1 MALSKEGSLE
11 SLSLAAYLAQL
22 ARTRANGTFRLE
34 RDSLIKVLY
43 FQEGLVAYASSNEEA
58 DRLGQVL
65 IRAGKLTKEQL
76 DLATS
81 RLAGGKTLGKQLTEM
96 GFITPE
102 ELLWAAKKQVEDIA
116 VSLFGW
122 PSGTYE
128 WMEGELPEGLVH
140 LKLPTESLL
149 LSGVFSIEDRE
160 QILNDLQGHDAVY
173 NFTADFMDTYEK
185 LSVPEAV
192 DTVIAGVDGVRTV
205 RDLAQL
211 SREGE
216 FRGYQILFFA
226 KAYGLVE
233 CIKAKTVDK
242 DVPTAK
248 RIEAQ
253 APSPPAAAKPAEK
266 KPAATPSPPAAA
278 PSAPPPAVADVLG
291 KTKDAAQ
298 EAPVDTALEA
308 SQEAAQ
314 ENLLAD
320 VPLGDKGSE
329 SLFNVDPSLAKESS
343 GAPRKLLLFLF
354 VVFLLAAG
362 AFGLRTYFRIN
373 PPAWLAFWQEEATD
387 LSMTF
392 KDKLES
398 PIPPSE
404 QTSAAPAPLSSE
416 EPQEGERTAP
426 EAETPPEPEMAAER
440 AEPAPARREPPPEP
454 EPVAAP
460 PSETGK
466 LPFPRDA
473 EARASLRRGRY
484 TDAAD
489 VWKKDLERIP
499 SSHYAIQIAIFC
511 EVSSVKRSWEE
522 SNQGA
527 SFYIVSSPFKGRPCF
542 RACWGVYENRSKAE
556 RAKAAMPR
564 YFQELRYKPQI
575 VRVSSLR

>member
-1 MALSKEGSLE
+1 MALPKEGSFE
-11 SLSLAAYLAQL
+11 SLSLASHLAQL
-22 ARTRANGTFRLE
+22 ARARANGTLRFE

-43 FQEGLVAYASSNEEA
+43 FKEGLVSYASSNEEA

-81 RLAGGKTLGKQLTEM
+81 KLTGGKTLGKQLTEL

-122 PSGTYE
+122 PSGAYE

-140 LKLPTESLL
+140 LKLATESLL

-160 QILNDLQGHDAVY
+160 KILGDLRGHGAVY
-173 NFTADFMDTYEK
+173 NFTLDFMDTYEK
-185 LSVPEAV
+185 LSVPETV

-233 CIKAKTVDK
+233 CIKAPTVQE

-248 RIEAQ
+248 RAEAR
-253 APSPPAAAKPAEK
+253 APSPPAGEK
-266 KPAATPSPPAAA
+266 PAAA
-278 PSAPPPAVADVLG
+278 PSAPPPAAPAPAVSDVLE
-291 KTKDAAQ
+291 KAKDA
-298 EAPVDTALEA
+298 EAPVDMALEA
-308 SQEAAQ
+308 PREAAR
-314 ENLLAD
+314 ESPLAD
-320 VPLGDKGSE
+320 ASLGNKGSAP
-329 SLFNVDPSLAKESS
+329 LFNVDPSLAKESAS
-343 GAPRKLLLFLF
+343 APRKLLFFLF

-362 AFGLRTYFRIN
+362 TYGLRTYFRNN

-387 LSMTF
+387 ISSVLRE
-392 KDKLES
+392 KIES
-398 PIPPSE
+398 PIPPPE
-404 QTSAAPAPLSSE
+404 QTPEAAPALPSSE
-416 EPQEGERTAP
+416 EPQEGEAP
-426 EAETPPEPEMAAER
+426 AETPPEPGKAAPVDR
-440 AEPAPARREPPPEP
+440 REPAPKEPPPEP
-454 EPVAAP
+454 EPAAAP
-460 PSETGK
+460 SAETGEGK

-489 VWKKDLERIP
+489 VWKKDLGKIP
-499 SSHYAIQIAIFC
+499 SSRYAIQIAIFC
-511 EVSSVKRSWEE
+511 EVSSIKRSWEE
-522 SNQGA
+522 SNRGA
-527 SFYIVSSPFKGRPCF
+527 SFYIVSSPFKGRPCY
-542 RACWGVYENRSKAE
+542 RACWGVYESRSGAE
-556 RAKAAMPR
+556 RARAAMPR
-564 YFQELRYKPQI
+564 YFRELRHKPQI

>member
-1 MALSKEGSLE
+1 MALPKEGSLE

-22 ARTRANGTFRLE
+22 ARARASGTFRLE

-43 FQEGLVAYASSNEEA
+43 FNEGLVAYASSNEEA

-81 RLAGGKTLGKQLTEM
+81 KLTGGKTLGKQLTEL

-122 PSGTYE
+122 SSGTYE

-149 LSGVFSIEDRE
+149 LSGIFSIEDRE
-160 QILNDLQGHDAVY
+160 KILSDLRGHDAVY
-173 NFTADFMDTYEK
+173 NFTVDFMDTYEK

-192 DTVIAGVDGVRTV
+192 DTVIAGVDGTRTV

-233 CIKAKTVDK
+233 CIKAKTIQE

-248 RIEAQ
+248 RVDLD
-253 APSPPAAAKPAEK
+253 APSPPPAAAKPA
-266 KPAATPSPPAAA
+266 
-278 PSAPPPAVADVLG
+278 APPPAAPAPAVSDVLE
-291 KTKDAAQ
+291 KTKDA
-298 EAPVDTALEA
+298 EAPADMAL
-308 SQEAAQ
+308 EAAQ
-314 ENLLAD
+314 ESPLAS
-320 VPLGDKGSE
+320 VSLGDKGPT
-329 SLFNVDPSLAKESS
+329 SLFNVDPSLAKEGS
-343 GAPRKLLLFLF
+343 GAPRKLLMPLL
-354 VVFLLAAG
+354 VVFLVAAG
-362 AFGLRTYFRIN
+362 AYGLRTYFRIN

-387 LSMTF
+387 LSTVLRE
-392 KDKLES
+392 KIES
-398 PIPPSE
+398 PIEPSE
-404 QTSAAPAPLSSE
+404 QTPAAAPAPPSSE
-416 EPQEGERTAP
+416 EPQEGEAP
-426 EAETPPEPEMAAER
+426 VPPAETPPEPEKAAPVER
-440 AEPAPARREPPPEP
+440 QEPVPKEPSPEP
-454 EPVAAP
+454 EPVPTP
-460 PSETGK
+460 PSGTGK
-466 LPFPRDA
+466 LPFLRDA

-489 VWKKDLERIP
+489 TWKEDLRKIP
-499 SSHYAIQIAIFC
+499 SSRYAIQIGIFC

-522 SNQGA
+522 SKA
-527 SFYIVSSPFKGRPCF
+527 SSSFYIVSSPFKGRPCF
-542 RACWGVYENRSKAE
+542 RACWGVYESRREAE

-564 YFQELRYKPQI
+564 YFRELKYKPQI
-575 VRVSSLR
+575 VRVSSLK